1 MAEMDE
7 YLSANL
13 MTPKRRLV
21 KAESGL
27 RRELL
32 LDSQQLKLICA
43 VYEQSPQTYDDA
55 TKAAV
60 EIAQAVRQTV
70 DFAPTLADSPPLD
83 AVEVAN
89 REATNCFGHVIIAS
103 ECLEQLGIE
112 HCISYANQHAM
123 VTLFDWSS
131 RRAFLLDVATQELCC
146 DMTGVIGSGAPNP
159 LDQLAMGEL
168 RAVNTFFSGELL
180 KRLPPSIDRQKF
192 INSRPWLSF
201 DAIDVAQSHE
211 HEPRNRI
218 LQFLTL
224 PSVPRRML
232 LIQQYNAVRRA
243 GSGKIEAASKGLS
256 ELSGVYLDVDSRN
269 GLKEV
274 DGLCRQLI
282 LAGKYDEAIDLAT
295 MVDESLVPDDKSK
308 NKLFLPDIIR
318 KIAKQTGNKELAWR
332 AIKLYGENPPNS
344 LHNGK
349 LAAARK
355 LLDNL

>member
-1 MAEMDE
+1 MEE
-7 YLSANL
+7 HLSANL
-13 MTPKRRLV
+13 MTPKRQLV
-21 KAESGL
+21 KAEPGL

-32 LDSQQLKLICA
+32 LDSQQLKLIRA
-43 VYEQSPQTYDDA
+43 VYEQSPQTYDAA

-60 EIAQAVRQTV
+60 NIAQVVRQTV
-70 DFAPTLADSPPLD
+70 DFAPTSADSLLLD

-112 HCISYANQHAM
+112 HFVSYANQHAM
-123 VTLFDWSS
+123 VTLFDRSS
-131 RRAFLLDVATQELCC
+131 ERAFLLDVATEELCC

-192 INSRPWLSF
+192 MSSRPWLSF
-201 DAIDVAQSHE
+201 DAIDAAQSHE
-211 HEPRNRI
+211 YKPRNRI

-224 PSVPRRML
+224 PSVPGRML
-232 LIQQYNAVRRA
+232 LIQQYNAARRA
-243 GSGKIEAASKGLS
+243 GSGDIEAASEELS
-256 ELSGVYLDVDSRN
+256 ELSGIYLDVDSRN

-274 DGLCRQLI
+274 DELCRRLI
-282 LAGKYDEAIDLAT
+282 SAGKYDEAIDLAT

-308 NKLFLPDIIR
+308 NKLFLPDVMR
-318 KIAKQTGNKELAWR
+318 KIAKQKGDKRLAQE
-332 AIKLYGENPPNS
+332 AIALYEAKPPNS
-344 LHNGK
+344 LRNGK
-349 LAAARK
+349 LAAAIK

>member
-1 MAEMDE
+1 MAEME
-7 YLSANL
+7 KYLSANL
-13 MTPKRRLV
+13 MTPKRQLV
-21 KAESGL
+21 KTEPGL
-27 RRELL
+27 RRKLL
-32 LDSQQLKLICA
+32 LDSQQLKLIRA
-43 VYEQSPQTYDDA
+43 VYEQSPQTYDAA

-60 EIAQAVRQTV
+60 NIAQVVRQTV
-70 DFAPTLADSPPLD
+70 DFAPTSADSPLLN
-83 AVEVAN
+83 AVKVAS
-89 REATNCFGHVIIAS
+89 REATNCFGHAIIAS

-123 VTLFDWSS
+123 VTLFDRGSE
-131 RRAFLLDVATQELCC
+131 RAFLLDVATEELCC
-146 DMTGVIGSGAPNP
+146 DMTGVLGSGAPNP

-168 RAVNTFFSGELL
+168 RAVNSFFSEELL

-192 INSRPWLSF
+192 MSSRPWLSF
-201 DAIDVAQSHE
+201 DAIDAVQSHE
-211 HEPRNRI
+211 HKPRNRI

-224 PSVPRRML
+224 PSVPGRML
-232 LIQQYNAVRRA
+232 LIQQYNAARRA
-243 GSGKIEAASKGLS
+243 GSGDIEVASKKLS
-256 ELSGVYLDVDSRN
+256 ELSGLYLDVDSRN

-274 DGLCRQLI
+274 DELCRRLI
-282 LAGKYDEAIDLAT
+282 LAGKYDQAIDLAT

-344 LHNGK
+344 LRNGK

>member
-1 MAEMDE
+1 MAEIE
-7 YLSANL
+7 KYLSANL

-21 KAESGL
+21 EAKPGL
-27 RRELL
+27 QRELL

-60 EIAQAVRQTV
+60 EIAQAVRQMV
-70 DFAPTLADSPPLD
+70 DFAPTLANSPLLD

-123 VTLFDWSS
+123 VTLFDRGSE
-131 RRAFLLDVATQELCC
+131 RAFLLDVATEELCC

-192 INSRPWLSF
+192 MSSRPWLSF
-201 DAIDVAQSHE
+201 DAIDAAQSHE
-211 HEPRNRI
+211 HKPRNRI

-224 PSVPRRML
+224 PSVPGRML
-232 LIQQYNAVRRA
+232 LIQQYNAARQV
-243 GSGKIEAASKGLS
+243 GSGDIEAASEKLS
-256 ELSGVYLDVDSRN
+256 ELSGLYLDVDSRN

-274 DGLCRQLI
+274 DELCRRLI
-282 LAGKYDEAIDLAT
+282 LAGKYDQAIDLAA

-308 NKLFLPDIIR
+308 NKLFLPDVMR
-318 KIAKQTGNKELAWR
+318 KIAKQTGNKELARR

-344 LHNGK
+344 LCDGK

>member
-1 MAEMDE
+1 MAEME
-7 YLSANL
+7 KYLSANL

-32 LDSQQLKLICA
+32 LDSQQLKLIRA
-43 VYEQSPQTYDDA
+43 VYEQSPQTFDDA

-70 DFAPTLADSPPLD
+70 DFAPTLADSPLLN
-83 AVEVAN
+83 AVKVAS

-123 VTLFDWSS
+123 VTLFDRGSE
-131 RRAFLLDVATQELCC
+131 RAFLLDVATEGLCC
-146 DMTGVIGSGAPNP
+146 DMTGVLGSGALNP

-168 RAVNTFFSGELL
+168 RAVNTFFSEELL

-192 INSRPWLSF
+192 MSSRPWLSF
-201 DAIDVAQSHE
+201 DAIDAVQSHE
-211 HEPRNRI
+211 HKPRNRI

-224 PSVPRRML
+224 PSVPGRML

-243 GSGKIEAASKGLS
+243 GSGDIETASKELS
-256 ELSGVYLDVDSRN
+256 ELSGIYLDVDSRN
-269 GLKEV
+269 GLEEV
-274 DGLCRQLI
+274 DELCRRLI
-282 LAGKYDEAIDLAT
+282 LAGKYDEAIDLAA

-308 NKLFLPDIIR
+308 NKLFCQISC
-318 KIAKQTGNKELAWR
+318 E
-332 AIKLYGENPPNS
+332 
-344 LHNGK
+344 
-349 LAAARK
+349 K
-355 LLDNL
+355 LLDRQETRNLPGGLLNYTRKIHQIACATVTSLQLENF

>member
-1 MAEMDE
+1 MEE
-7 YLSANL
+7 HLSANL
-13 MTPKRRLV
+13 MTPKRQLV
-21 KAESGL
+21 KAEPGL

-32 LDSQQLKLICA
+32 LDSQQLKLIRA
-43 VYEQSPQTYDDA
+43 VYEQSPQTYDAA

-60 EIAQAVRQTV
+60 NIAQVVRQTV
-70 DFAPTLADSPPLD
+70 DFAPTSADSPLLN
-83 AVEVAN
+83 AVKVAS
-89 REATNCFGHVIIAS
+89 REATNCFGHAIIAS

-123 VTLFDWSS
+123 VTLFDRGSE
-131 RRAFLLDVATQELCC
+131 RAFLLDVATEELCC
-146 DMTGVIGSGAPNP
+146 DMTGVLGSGAPNP

-192 INSRPWLSF
+192 MSSRPWLSF
-201 DAIDVAQSHE
+201 DAIDAAQSHE
-211 HEPRNRI
+211 HKPRNRI

-224 PSVPRRML
+224 PSVPGRML
-232 LIQQYNAVRRA
+232 LIQQYNAARQV
-243 GSGKIEAASKGLS
+243 GSGDIETASKELS
-256 ELSGVYLDVDSRN
+256 ELSGLYLDVDSRN

-274 DGLCRQLI
+274 DELCRRLI
-282 LAGKYDEAIDLAT
+282 LAGKYDEVIDLAA

-308 NKLFLPDIIR
+308 NKLFLPDIMR
-318 KIAKQTGNKELAWR
+318 KIARQTENKELAWR
-332 AIKLYGENPPNS
+332 AIKLYEENPPNS
-344 LHNGK
+344 LRNGK

>member
-1 MAEMDE
+1 MEE
-7 YLSANL
+7 HLSANL
-13 MTPKRRLV
+13 MTPKRQLV
-21 KAESGL
+21 KAEPGL

-32 LDSQQLKLICA
+32 LDSQQLKLIRA
-43 VYEQSPQTYDDA
+43 VYEQSPQTYDAA

-60 EIAQAVRQTV
+60 NIVQVVRQTV
-70 DFAPTLADSPPLD
+70 DFAPTSADSPLLD
-83 AVEVAN
+83 AVEVAGC
-89 REATNCFGHVIIAS
+89 EATNCFGHVIIAS

-112 HCISYANQHAM
+112 HFVSYANQHAM
-123 VTLFDWSS
+123 VTLFDRGSE
-131 RRAFLLDVATQELCC
+131 RAFLLDVATEELCC

-180 KRLPPSIDRQKF
+180 KRLPPSVDRQKF

-211 HEPRNRI
+211 YKPRNRI

-224 PSVPRRML
+224 PSIPGRML
-232 LIQQYNAVRRA
+232 LTQQYNAARRV
-243 GSGKIEAASKGLS
+243 GSGDIEKAGEELS
-256 ELSGVYLDVDSRN
+256 ELSGIYLDVDSRN

-282 LAGKYDEAIDLAT
+282 LAGKYDKAIDLAT

-308 NKLFLPDIIR
+308 NKLFLPDIMR
-318 KIAKQTGNKELAWR
+318 KIARQTGNKELAWR

-344 LHNGK
+344 LRNGK

-355 LLDNL
+355 LLNNL

>member
-1 MAEMDE
+1 MEE
-7 YLSANL
+7 HLSANL
-13 MTPKRRLV
+13 MTPKRQLV
-21 KAESGL
+21 KAEPGL

-32 LDSQQLKLICA
+32 LDSQQLKLIRA
-43 VYEQSPQTYDDA
+43 VYEQSPQTYDAA

-60 EIAQAVRQTV
+60 NIAQVVRQTV
-70 DFAPTLADSPPLD
+70 DFAPTSADSPLLN
-83 AVEVAN
+83 AVKVAS
-89 REATNCFGHVIIAS
+89 REATNCFGHAIIAS

-123 VTLFDWSS
+123 VTLFDRGSE
-131 RRAFLLDVATQELCC
+131 RAFLLDVATEELCC
-146 DMTGVIGSGAPNP
+146 DMTGVLGSGAPDP

-168 RAVNTFFSGELL
+168 RAVNAFFSEELL

-192 INSRPWLSF
+192 MSSRPWLSF
-201 DAIDVAQSHE
+201 DAIDAVQSHA
-211 HEPRNRI
+211 HKPRNRI

-224 PSVPRRML
+224 PSVPGRML

-243 GSGKIEAASKGLS
+243 GSGDIETASKELS
-256 ELSGVYLDVDSRN
+256 ELSGLYLDVDSRN

-274 DGLCRQLI
+274 DELCRRLI

-308 NKLFLPDIIR
+308 NKLFLPDIMR
-318 KIAKQTGNKELAWR
+318 KIARQTGNKELAWR
-332 AIKLYGENPPNS
+332 AIKLYEENPPNS
-344 LHNGK
+344 LRNGK

-355 LLDNL
+355 LLNNL

>member
-1 MAEMDE
+1 MAEME
-7 YLSANL
+7 KYLSANL
-13 MTPKRRLV
+13 MTPKRQLV
-21 KAESGL
+21 KTEPGL
-27 RRELL
+27 RRKLL
-32 LDSQQLKLICA
+32 LDSQQLKLIRA
-43 VYEQSPQTYDDA
+43 VYEQSPQTYDAA

-60 EIAQAVRQTV
+60 NIAQVVRQTV
-70 DFAPTLADSPPLD
+70 DFAPTSADSPLLN
-83 AVEVAN
+83 AVKVAS
-89 REATNCFGHVIIAS
+89 REATNCFGHAIIAS

-123 VTLFDWSS
+123 VTLFDRSS
-131 RRAFLLDVATQELCC
+131 ERAFLLDVATEELCC
-146 DMTGVIGSGAPNP
+146 DMTGVLGSGAPNP

-168 RAVNTFFSGELL
+168 RAVNSFFSEELL

-192 INSRPWLSF
+192 MSSRPWLSF
-201 DAIDVAQSHE
+201 DAIDAVQSHE
-211 HEPRNRI
+211 HKPRNRI

-224 PSVPRRML
+224 PSVPGRML
-232 LIQQYNAVRRA
+232 LIQQYNAARRA
-243 GSGKIEAASKGLS
+243 GSGDIEVASKKLS
-256 ELSGVYLDVDSRN
+256 ELSGLYLDVDSRN

-274 DGLCRQLI
+274 DELCRRLI
-282 LAGKYDEAIDLAT
+282 LAGKYDQAIDLAT

-344 LHNGK
+344 LRNGK